1 MIDISDNENDIQPP
15 PTKKRKMAAP
25 KTTGPK
31 KAMPKKAM
39 PKKDGPKKDGRKKAG
54 PKFKNLKDLK
64 SRDRLLIRTQDVYDL
79 LLKV

>member
-25 KTTGPK
+25 KTTG
-31 KAMPKKAM
+31 AT
-39 PKKDGPKKDGRKKAG
+39 KAG